1 MVGILCPPPQ
11 VEGEGLGLCVK
22 KFCVNNGYLYNIHR
36 SLYQTARN
44 MYWGSFFH
52 LSCPPG
58 QGALFTYL
66 VKYES
71 GVGSKRSR
79 GSWPLQILQV
89 CKKENRSKNRKSSA
103 SGLPI
108 FLDLPSP
115 LECKYFCH
123 VVSHT
128 T

>member
-1 MVGILCPPPQ
+1 MPPSSGGRGG
-11 VEGEGLGLCVK
+11 VVTVNLIFSIDVK
-22 KFCVNNGYLYNIHR
+22 KFEQRGGLFEILYEQWIYNIHR

-58 QGALFTYL
+58 KGALFTYL

-71 GVGSKRSR
+71 GVGSKRAR

-89 CKKENRSKNRKSSA
+89 
-103 SGLPI
+103 
-108 FLDLPSP
+108 
-115 LECKYFCH
+115 
-123 VVSHT
+123 
-128 T
+128 